1 MRISMN
7 IQEGFEFIGKQANYH
22 DAMSAK
28 FLSIGNDKDHKKHY
42 ALGQQY
48 AALNNL
54 LDDLTMRLT
63 PSTSQISILP
73 SELEGLPPELIEQ
86 LSADN
91 LEMEFLKIIEDHDG
105 TISLDR
111 LILAYFKQH
120 GAVLS
125 RRKVTA
131 KLYRMTKGGAIHSLG
146 GKGIYSLYDPES
158 SQKYLFDETAPNKT
172 DNDLLE

>member
-1 MRISMN
+1 MN
-7 IQEGFEFIGKQANYH
+7 VQEGFEFIGNQANYH
-22 DAMSAK
+22 DAMSIK
-28 FLSIGNDKDHKKHY
+28 FLSIGNDKDHKKHH
-42 ALGQQY
+42 ALGQQF

-54 LDDLTMRLT
+54 LEDLTLRLT
-63 PSTSQISILP
+63 PAPSQINILP

-91 LEMEFLKIIEDHDG
+91 LEMEFLKIIEAHDG

-120 GAVLS
+120 GVVVS

-131 KLYRMTKGGAIHSLG
+131 KLYRMTKSGTIHSLG

-158 SQKYLFDETAPNKT
+158 PQKYLFSESEINKT
-172 DNDLLE
+172 DDD